1 MDEDILLISMVGRV
15 GVATLNRPKILNV
28 IDIELIGALSR
39 CLEVW
44 ANASDIRAVLV
55 RGAGDRAFC
64 AGGDVRAVFE
74 HRGDDDFMHKVYRVE
89 YLLDE
94 MTSCYPKPYV
104 ALMSGIVM
112 GGGCGISVH
121 GSHRIV
127 TDTTVMAMPEC
138 KIGLFPDIGASYFLA
153 RCPGQL
159 GMYAGLTGARF
170 GAADSLYL
178 KLADYFV
185 KSNQV
190 EKIIPAINA
199 SDNVSDAIRSVA
211 TDADEPPIAA
221 RQQQIDRIFGH
232 QSVREIVRALIE
244 EPGEWAREAY
254 LSITTASPISI
265 ELTFR
270 NIREAASKSLREC
283 LITDFRIAQ
292 RLMHRP
298 DYFEGVRALIIDK
311 DQKPKWA
318 VATFDAVDPADI
330 DTYFAPLE
338 ESDLR
343 FSDRED

>member
-15 GVATLNRPKILNV
+15 GVTTLNRPKFLNV

-44 ANASDIRAVLV
+44 ANDSDIRAVLV

-94 MTSCYPKPYV
+94 MISCYPKPYV

-170 GAADSLYL
+170 GAAD
-178 KLADYFV
+178 YFV
-185 KSNQV
+185 KSSQV
-190 EKIIPAINA
+190 DKIIPAINA

-211 TDADEPPIAA
+211 TDAGEPPIAA

-232 QSVREIVRALIE
+232 QSVRKIVRALSE

-254 LSITTASPISI
+254 LSITRASPISI

-292 RLMHRP
+292 RLMQRP

-311 DQKPKWA
+311 DQEPKWA

-343 FSDRED
+343 FSDRAD

>member
-1 MDEDILLISMVGRV
+1 MSEGILLTDKVGRI

-28 IDIELIGALSR
+28 IDIELIGALTR
-39 CLEVW
+39 CLEIW
-44 ANASDIRAVLV
+44 ANDPDIRVVTV

-74 HRGDDDFMHKVYRVE
+74 HRGDDNFMHKVYRVE

-94 MTSCYPKPYV
+94 MISRYPKPYI
-104 ALMSGIVM
+104 ALMSGLVM

-127 TDTTVMAMPEC
+127 TDTTVLAMPEC
-138 KIGLFPDIGASYFLA
+138 KIGLFPDIAASYFLA

-170 GAADSLYL
+170 GAADALYL

-185 KSNQV
+185 KSSQV
-190 EKIIPAINA
+190 AKIIPAINA
-199 SDNVSDAIRSVA
+199 CDNVDDAIRSVA
-211 TDADEPPIAA
+211 TDAGEPPIAA

-232 QSVREIVRALIE
+232 QSVREIVRALGKE
-244 EPGEWAREAY
+244 SGAWAAAAH
-254 LSITTASPISI
+254 LSITKASPISI

-270 NIREAASKSLREC
+270 NIHEAASKSLREC

-292 RLMHRP
+292 RLMQRP

-311 DQKPKWA
+311 DQKPQWA
-318 VATFDAVDPADI
+318 VATLDAVDPADI
-330 DTYFAPLE
+330 DTYFAPLG

-343 FSDRED
+343 FPDPAY